1 MMVMVNLFALLSAA
15 LFYFKKISPLA
26 FLLSSALWF
35 IMMLLFWYLLPF
47 IIYKKSATFLD
58 RFKAVLQPGY
68 FAIEHERGERSWK
81 WEEFSGWMES
91 PHFFHLYFNSRS
103 FFLIP
108 KEAFEGDD
116 VHEARKIF
124 SEKLKK
130 DMKVA
135 SERGDVEFINKVIV
149 PILQAEEK
157 IPITISM
164 IDEASLKSGKGANL

>member
-1 MMVMVNLFALLSAA
+1 MRQADDGDGEPLRFTVGRTVLFQKDITACLPVEFGIVVHHDA
-15 LFYFKKISPLA
+15 A
-26 FLLSSALWF
+26 FLVP
-35 IMMLLFWYLLPF
+35 LPYV
-47 IIYKKSATFLD
+47 IYKKSATFLD

-81 WEEFSGWMES
+81 WEEFSGWIES

-130 DMKVA
+130 
-135 SERGDVEFINKVIV
+135 S
-149 PILQAEEK
+149 
-157 IPITISM
+157 
-164 IDEASLKSGKGANL
+164 

>member
-1 MMVMVNLFALLSAA
+1 VTSSTFTYQKQKVIQALRYHFISRKEIKLMMVMVNLFALLSAA

-35 IMMLLFWYLLPF
+35 IMMLLFWYLLPYV
-47 IIYKKSATFLD
+47 IYKKSATFLD
-58 RFKAVLQPGY
+58 RFKAVLQSGY

-130 DMKVA
+130 
-135 SERGDVEFINKVIV
+135 S
-149 PILQAEEK
+149 
-157 IPITISM
+157 
-164 IDEASLKSGKGANL
+164 